1 MIAMPTSK
9 CHHAG
14 IVLKSRQYTIRNV
27 PSSVDRALRRQAA
40 HRRVSLNAVLLSA
53 LESAA
58 GVGPQPREHHDLDE
72 FFGTWR
78 GDSKVDRAL
87 ADARTVDP
95 ADWDD

>member
-1 MIAMPTSK
+1 M
-9 CHHAG
+9 
-14 IVLKSRQYTIRNV
+14 KSRQYTIRNV
-27 PSSVDRALRRQAA
+27 PSSVDRALRRRAA
-40 HRRVSLNAVLLSA
+40 HQRVSLNAVLLSA

-58 GVGPQPREHHDLDE
+58 GVGPQPHEHHDLDE

-78 GDSKVDRAL
+78 RDSKVDLAL